1 MASSTGLTG
10 IIAQLA
16 FNESMPNNHYTFDE
30 NLIRVNQSHSS
41 LASDT
46 SANEHSKIKI
56 AILGTLY
63 TLIFIIG
70 ITGNSLV
77 VYVVCA
83 KKSMQ
88 SVTNLFI
95 MNLGLSDILMCL
107 LAVPFTPIAFF
118 LESWVLGKFL
128 CHLVSYSTGISVYVS
143 TLTSLAIAIDR
154 YFVIVHPFKPR
165 MKLGICILLIAV
177 VWIVSLSISL
187 PLAIYMKLYEE
198 VENGEIKY
206 QCKESWP
213 IPMSK
218 RFFNLASYVLQYLIP
233 FTVITYSYVKVWIVL
248 SKRTRPGTRR
258 EQEREHIEL
267 KRKKKTNRMLVAMV
281 VIFAGCWMPLNCVH
295 LLMEFHE
302 PFNTKSYSST
312 VFFIAH
318 VIAMSSTIYNPFLYA
333 WLNDNFRK
341 EFYLILPWIF
351 RLIKWFGKSSNR
363 TNDLKSEAVEIEMEA
378 CEQYENSRFLAK
390 HDSFRKKSSGSGK
403 ANSLNNN
410 KNNNNSLKDMKESNL
425 NDLNSIESN
434 RLDDSNEQELNE
446 QKRPMKAEEEKV
458 ENVQMKPSEHESNT
472 QSKQAHS

>member
-1 MASSTGLTG
+1 MASETSLTG
-10 IIAQLA
+10 IIAELA
-16 FNESMPNNHYTFDE
+16 FNASMQNHLQDSLDYSVMHINT
-30 NLIRVNQSHSS
+30 SHSG
-41 LASDT
+41 LAGDT
-46 SANEHSKIKI
+46 SANEHSRLKI

-187 PLAIYMKLYEE
+187 PLAIYMKLFEE

-312 VFFIAH
+312 VFFVAH

-351 RLIKWFGKSSNR
+351 TLIKWFGKSPNR

-378 CEQYENSRFLAK
+378 CDQYENSRFLTK
-390 HDSFRKKSSGSGK
+390 NESFRKISNGSGK
-403 ANSLNNN
+403 ANE
-410 KNNNNSLKDMKESNL
+410 NNNNNTNLHDIKVKESNL

-434 RLDDSNEQELNE
+434 NRLDEPNEQEI
-446 QKRPMKAEEEKV
+446 
-458 ENVQMKPSEHESNT
+458 
-472 QSKQAHS
+472 SKK